1 MSQLHTVLRRS
12 VAHLDPSDHDGR
24 ERTFTNAREAM
35 IRLLWSYDPPLTPKE
50 IDSKID
56 EFDAV
61 VATIA
66 DEGRSPEAEADDES
80 DAEPAEPAATRNPAA
95 PHNLAVPKSE
105 IVAAPAAIPF
115 SAALALPPREP
126 VRKLARFEPLSQIGS
141 PTPLG
146 DGAKARS
153 AAPAE
158 AGPASPDAAVIAAL
172 AALDMAAGTDKK
184 PAAKTE
190 PAKTEP
196 AKTEP
201 KAAETLA
208 READDEVGL
217 LDEEVDPFDLDGR
230 DVDGDAE
237 DDEPYADD
245 EDRADAD
252 DEASDEADDAEADES
267 DGDDAT
273 SAWDDDDDRPET
285 AEEVLRLHQERFHR
299 RITPADEA
307 EDERDEEPDADEQ
320 DPDEP
325 DRDADD
331 EDEPDDDLRDEDPQ
345 DEDLRDDDDPLGEDE
360 PRPTLG
366 ERLRNLTDAVS
377 GRMIAI
383 VAGVMLVLVAGLGG
397 AAFFLSRSP
406 TPATTAEGAPAAPA
420 APARPTDIA
429 GVIAASDPPPQN
441 PAPARAEP
449 QPAPPAAAGGDML
462 ALETL
467 NLFDGR
473 DPSVF
478 QSMPDNPVRFQGDTQ
493 GGFARVSSSI
503 NSTGSRITV
512 GRGVYERL
520 GGRTIRIVVVAR
532 AASATPAHSLRFAY
546 QNGRSLSPW
555 KDGALGADYA
565 PLSATWTVPK
575 DRGGPETD
583 AVLIEPGIPGDG
595 TAADIKSVRIEVLK

>member
-1 MSQLHTVLRRS
+1 MSQLQTVLRRS

-61 VATIA
+61 VASIA
-66 DEGRSPEAEADDES
+66 REGESPEAADADGDEDADEAG
-80 DAEPAEPAATRNPAA
+80 APATKVSPAAAEAKASSEPGR
-95 PHNLAVPKSE
+95 LAVPKSE
-105 IVAAPAAIPF
+105 IVAAPAATSF
-115 SAALALPPREP
+115 ATSLVLPPREP

-141 PTPLG
+141 PTPG
-146 DGAKARS
+146 DAARTKATTWS
-153 AAPAE
+153 E
-158 AGPASPDAAVIAAL
+158 DGPPRPDAAVTAAL
-172 AALDMAAGTDKK
+172 AALDKAAVTDKK
-184 PAAKTE
+184 PAAKAE
-190 PAKTEP
+190 PAKTADP
-196 AKTEP
+196 RG
-201 KAAETLA
+201 

-217 LDEEVDPFDLDGR
+217 LDEEIDPAEIDAPDLD
-230 DVDGDAE
+230 AE
-237 DDEPYADD
+237 IDDEPHDD
-245 EDRADAD
+245 EGP
-252 DEASDEADDAEADES
+252 EASDEPDLDERDDEEDDADQY
-267 DGDDAT
+267 
-273 SAWDDDDDRPET
+273 RPET
-285 AEEVLRLHQERFHR
+285 AEEVLRLHRERFDR
-299 RITPADEA
+299 RDTEAAEDEHDTIDEEAVDDEPLDADEA
-307 EDERDEEPDADEQ
+307 DSD
-320 DPDEP
+320 
-325 DRDADD
+325 DRDAAAD
-331 EDEPDDDLRDEDPQ
+331 EADEDPF
-345 DEDLRDDDDPLGEDE
+345 DEEE

-377 GRMIAI
+377 GRMVAI
-383 VAGVMLVLVAGLGG
+383 VAGVVLLLVAGLGG
-397 AAFFLSRSP
+397 AAFFLNR
-406 TPATTAEGAPAAPA
+406 TPAPAATAEGAGPAATPA
-420 APARPTDIA
+420 KPTDIA
-429 GVIAASDPPPQN
+429 GMIAASEDDPKS
-441 PAPARAEP
+441 PAPATAEARPAP
-449 QPAPPAAAGGDML
+449 QPAAEPAGTL

-478 QSMPDNPVRFQGDTQ
+478 QSMPDNPVRFEGDTQ

-520 GGRTIRIVVVAR
+520 SGRTIRIVVVAR
-532 AASATPAHSLRFAY
+532 AASGAPSHSLRFAY

-555 KDGALGADYA
+555 KDGVIGADYA
-565 PLSATWTVPK
+565 PLSTTWTVPK

>member
-1 MSQLHTVLRRS
+1 MSQLQTVLRRS

-61 VATIA
+61 VASIA
-66 DEGRSPEAEADDES
+66 REGDEAGAPATKVSPAAAEAKAS
-80 DAEPAEPAATRNPAA
+80 SEPGR
-95 PHNLAVPKSE
+95 LAVPKSE
-105 IVAAPAAIPF
+105 IVAAPAATSF
-115 SAALALPPREP
+115 ATSLVLPPREP

-141 PTPLG
+141 PTPG
-146 DGAKARS
+146 DAARTKATTS
-153 AAPAE
+153 SE
-158 AGPASPDAAVIAAL
+158 AGPPSPDAAVIAAL
-172 AALDMAAGTDKK
+172 AALDKAAVTDKK
-184 PAAKTE
+184 PAAKAE
-190 PAKTEP
+190 PAKTADP
-196 AKTEP
+196 RG
-201 KAAETLA
+201 

-217 LDEEVDPFDLDGR
+217 LDEEIV
-230 DVDGDAE
+230 
-237 DDEPYADD
+237 DDEPHDD
-245 EDRADAD
+245 EGP
-252 DEASDEADDAEADES
+252 EASDEPDLDERDDEEDDADQ
-267 DGDDAT
+267 
-273 SAWDDDDDRPET
+273 DRPET
-285 AEEVLRLHQERFHR
+285 AEEVLRLHRERFDR
-299 RITPADEA
+299 RDTEAVEDEHDAIDEEAVDDEPLDADEA
-307 EDERDEEPDADEQ
+307 DSD
-320 DPDEP
+320 
-325 DRDADD
+325 DRDAAAD
-331 EDEPDDDLRDEDPQ
+331 EADEDPF
-345 DEDLRDDDDPLGEDE
+345 DEEE

-377 GRMIAI
+377 GRMVAI
-383 VAGVMLVLVAGLGG
+383 VAGVVLLLVAGLGG
-397 AAFFLSRSP
+397 AAFFLNR
-406 TPATTAEGAPAAPA
+406 TPAPAATAEGAGPAATPA
-420 APARPTDIA
+420 KPTDIA
-429 GVIAASDPPPQN
+429 GMIAASEDDPKS
-441 PAPARAEP
+441 PAPATAEARPAP
-449 QPAPPAAAGGDML
+449 QPAAEPAGTL

-478 QSMPDNPVRFQGDTQ
+478 QSMPDNPVRFEGDTQ

-520 GGRTIRIVVVAR
+520 SGRTIRIVVVAR
-532 AASATPAHSLRFAY
+532 AASGAPSHSLRFAY

-555 KDGALGADYA
+555 KDGVIGADYA
-565 PLSATWTVPK
+565 PLSTTWTVPK

>member
-66 DEGRSPEAEADDES
+66 REGRSPDSADADGDEATDAAEAG
-80 DAEPAEPAATRNPAA
+80 APAAKAGPAA
-95 PHNLAVPKSE
+95 ADAKASSEPGRLAVPKSE
-105 IVAAPAAIPF
+105 IVAPPAAASF
-115 SAALALPPREP
+115 ATSLVLPPREP

-141 PTPLG
+141 PTPG
-146 DGAKARS
+146 DAARAR
-153 AAPAE
+153 AAASPE
-158 AGPASPDAAVIAAL
+158 AGPPSPDAAVIAAL
-172 AALDMAAGTDKK
+172 AALDKAAVTDQK
-184 PAAKTE
+184 PAAKAE
-190 PAKTEP
+190 PAK
-196 AKTEP
+196 
-201 KAAETLA
+201 AADPRG

-217 LDEEVDPFDLDGR
+217 LDEEIDPTEIDAPDLDA
-230 DVDGDAE
+230 DI
-237 DDEPYADD
+237 DDEPYDDDEGPETSDEPDLDEQDGERDDEEDD
-245 EDRADAD
+245 ED
-252 DEASDEADDAEADES
+252 E
-267 DGDDAT
+267 
-273 SAWDDDDDRPET
+273 DRPET
-285 AEEVLRLHQERFHR
+285 AEEVLRLHRERFDR
-299 RITPADEA
+299 
-307 EDERDEEPDADEQ
+307 
-320 DPDEP
+320 
-325 DRDADD
+325 RDAEAA
-331 EDEPDDDLRDEDPQ
+331 EDEPDAIDDEAL
-345 DEDLRDDDDPLGEDE
+345 DDDPLDADEPDSDDRDAAADEADEDPFDEEE

-366 ERLRNLTDAVS
+366 ERLRSLTDAVS
-377 GRMIAI
+377 GRMVAI
-383 VAGVMLVLVAGLGG
+383 VAGAVLVLVAGLGG
-397 AAFFLSRSP
+397 AAFLLNRAP
-406 TPATTAEGAPAAPA
+406 APAATAQGAGPA
-420 APARPTDIA
+420 ATPAKPTDIA
-429 GVIAASDPPPQN
+429 GMIAASEDDPKS
-441 PAPARAEP
+441 PAPATAEARPAP
-449 QPAPPAAAGGDML
+449 QPAAEPAGML

-478 QSMPDNPVRFQGDTQ
+478 QSMPDNPVRFEGDTQ

-520 GGRTIRIVVVAR
+520 SGRTIRIVVVAR
-532 AASATPAHSLRFAY
+532 ATAAAPAHSLRFAY

-555 KDGALGADYA
+555 TDGVIGADYA